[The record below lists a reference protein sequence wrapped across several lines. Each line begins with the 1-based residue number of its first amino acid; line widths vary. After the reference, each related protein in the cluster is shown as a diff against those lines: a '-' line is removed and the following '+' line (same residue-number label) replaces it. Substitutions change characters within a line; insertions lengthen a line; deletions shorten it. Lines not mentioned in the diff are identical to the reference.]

1 MIDSVRTDVLRLVDT
16 HVKWSRPYVSRIL
29 QLKRIPP
36 SKLQM
41 SVCVCVCVCEFNH
54 ILSGRER
61 KFLTLSCPKLMS
73 DS

>member
-41 SVCVCVCVCEFNH
+41 SVCVCVCVCVNSIIFFQAESVSSSPYLVQN
-54 ILSGRER
+54 
-61 KFLTLSCPKLMS
+61 
-73 DS
+73 